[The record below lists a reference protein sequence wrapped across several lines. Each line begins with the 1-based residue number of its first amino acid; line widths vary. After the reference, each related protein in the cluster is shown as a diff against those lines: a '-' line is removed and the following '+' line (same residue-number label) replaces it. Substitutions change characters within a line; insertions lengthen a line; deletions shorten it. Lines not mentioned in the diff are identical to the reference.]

1 MLHSCLTP
9 PLAPRDCR
17 SWAVGGVHG
26 GGRAPVSGPATA
38 CCTRTPHAAEPLAG
52 FAWAEPVLVGA
63 KMEQLL
69 AHPPGFRHCQK
80 NGCWQ
85 HASRNR
91 PKPGGCVFFASV
103 ISSHAELSRPRES
116 RRVRVRRPASAEP
129 RATTGRRHAAPS
141 CVWSLRSSPQL
152 PGPPGARA
160 LRCSLKVGPPWGQ
173 APVCARRGLRGLAG
187 V

>member
-1 MLHSCLTP
+1 MGRGRGTWGGEGACERACHRVLHAHPACSRALGWV
-9 PLAPRDCR
+9 R
-17 SWAVGGVHG
+17 VGGTCP
-26 GGRAPVSGPATA
+26 GRRQDGAASCPPARLSTLPEKRVLATRFPQPPQAGRLRIFCVS
-38 CCTRTPHAAEPLAG
+38 
-52 FAWAEPVLVGA
+52 
-63 KMEQLL
+63 
-69 AHPPGFRHCQK
+69 
-80 NGCWQ
+80 
-85 HASRNR
+85 
-91 PKPGGCVFFASV
+91 